1 MDLSWHTSQWAKG
14 TFYRLFLPW
23 QCPGPRLEGSRSQ
36 SRQNVR
42 CVLSPYCLTTSRKV
56 SAINSSQSVFLLSLR
71 KMIWQSCQDS
81 PPAVTL
87 NNLSGVFAWSWGEYD
102 DLNINCENF
111 RSPTRLRLYFWP
123 QNWML
128 DIPENL
134 IWLGDVKIELKFI
147 SQALFGFVWL
157 ELVPDKQGRRCRI
170 LWFHLKNL
178 IRTTF
183 LTETSCQ
190 ARRLLGL

>member
-1 MDLSWHTSQWAKG
+1 MCSLPRSLS
-14 TFYRLFLPW
+14 
-23 QCPGPRLEGSRSQ
+23 
-36 SRQNVR
+36 
-42 CVLSPYCLTTSRKV
+42 TSRKV

-71 KMIWQSCQDS
+71 KMIWQCCQDS
-81 PPAVTL
+81 PTVVTL
-87 NNLSGVFAWSWGEYD
+87 KSLSGVFAKSWGKYD

-111 RSPTRLRLYFWP
+111 RSPTRLCLYFWP
-123 QNWML
+123 QNSIL

-157 ELVPDKQGRRCRI
+157 KLVPDKQGRRCRI

>member
-1 MDLSWHTSQWAKG
+1 MDLAWHTSQSAE
-14 TFYRLFLPW
+14 RPSCRAVLPW
-23 QCPGPRLEGSRSQ
+23 QCPGLRFLRFEVWGRGHKMCSQ
-36 SRQNVR
+36 PHS
-42 CVLSPYCLTTSRKV
+42 LTTSRKV

-81 PPAVTL
+81 PPAVFLLRVEVNMTTWI
-87 NNLSGVFAWSWGEYD
+87 STD
-102 DLNINCENF
+102 CENF
-111 RSPTRLRLYFWP
+111 RSPTRLCLYFWP

-134 IWLGDVKIELKFI
+134 IWLVDVKIELKFI

-190 ARRLLGL
+190 ARGLLGL

>member
-1 MDLSWHTSQWAKG
+1 MCSQ
-14 TFYRLFLPW
+14 
-23 QCPGPRLEGSRSQ
+23 
-36 SRQNVR
+36 
-42 CVLSPYCLTTSRKV
+42 PYSLTTSRKV
-56 SAINSSQSVFLLSLR
+56 SAINSSQSAFLLSLR
-71 KMIWQSCQDS
+71 KMIWQSWQDS
-81 PPAVTL
+81 PHIQQPKWCFLPRVEVNMTIWI
-87 NNLSGVFAWSWGEYD
+87 STE
-102 DLNINCENF
+102 CENF
-111 RSPTRLRLYFWP
+111 RSPTRLCLYFWP

-183 LTETSCQ
+183 FDWNFLPSKEIVRVIQIHWLHWVNFLDLRQSSVSAVSGSTPSGRWSQNIEY
-190 ARRLLGL
+190 